1 MKRYCIALLFFFVL
15 FLSPPHIL
23 AEEIQEFDVSITINP
38 NGSVDVLEMIRYN
51 FEGEQRHGI
60 FRTIPFIKTNTEGKK
75 FELDFQNF
83 SVTDELGKVSQ
94 FSRSKEGSF
103 ITLKIG
109 DPNTTISGEHIYRI
123 GYSVGGG
130 LTYFPDHDELYWN
143 VTGNDWEVPISRA
156 GAQIRLPQEVGKDD
170 IQAECFTGPSGS
182 ITSDCTI
189 LRTNGVVQIDST
201 GMLESGEGLT
211 AVVGFPKGIV
221 AVLEPEQVVPFFETF
236 VGKIALICL
245 GLVAFL
251 WYIVSPILVFRHWLL
266 YGRDPR
272 PAMGETSA
280 WFSPPKTKTLRSL
293 TPAETGTLI
302 DEVVHS
308 RDIFATIVDL
318 ARRGYFK
325 IFEEQGVFSLVKAN
339 GGAADTT
346 LQPFEQHLLEGI
358 FDSQTKVSLKN
369 LQLHKTFETV
379 KTDLYTALV
388 TEGFFPRNPHT
399 IRALYQILTFFS
411 FISLNPFMFLAS
423 WIFGQHMPRK
433 SLFGAQAATVARSL
447 RNFLK
452 SQEVHLSYQARNQ
465 LFFEKL
471 LPFAVAYGVEEIWA
485 KRFATVAMTPPDWYV
500 SSTGGRFNST
510 VFARSL
516 NRGYATSFASSVQ
529 KSSVGFSSG
538 FSGGGSS
545 GGGGGGGGG
554 GSW

>member
-1 MKRYCIALLFFFVL
+1 
-15 FLSPPHIL
+15 
-23 AEEIQEFDVSITINP
+23 
-38 NGSVDVLEMIRYN
+38 
-51 FEGEQRHGI
+51 
-60 FRTIPFIKTNTEGKK
+60 
-75 FELDFQNF
+75 
-83 SVTDELGKVSQ
+83 
-94 FSRSKEGSF
+94 
-103 ITLKIG
+103 
-109 DPNTTISGEHIYRI
+109 
-123 GYSVGGG
+123 
-130 LTYFPDHDELYWN
+130 
-143 VTGNDWEVPISRA
+143 
-156 GAQIRLPQEVGKDD
+156 
-170 IQAECFTGPSGS
+170 
-182 ITSDCTI
+182 
-189 LRTNGVVQIDST
+189 
-201 GMLESGEGLT
+201 
-211 AVVGFPKGIV
+211 
-221 AVLEPEQVVPFFETF
+221 
-236 VGKIALICL
+236 
-245 GLVAFL
+245 
-251 WYIVSPILVFRHWLL
+251 
-266 YGRDPR
+266 
-272 PAMGETSA
+272 
-280 WFSPPKTKTLRSL
+280 
-293 TPAETGTLI
+293 
-302 DEVVHS
+302 
-308 RDIFATIVDL
+308 
-318 ARRGYFK
+318 
-325 IFEEQGVFSLVKAN
+325 
-339 GGAADTT
+339 
-346 LQPFEQHLLEGI
+346 
-358 FDSQTKVSLKN
+358 
-369 LQLHKTFETV
+369 
-379 KTDLYTALV
+379 LV